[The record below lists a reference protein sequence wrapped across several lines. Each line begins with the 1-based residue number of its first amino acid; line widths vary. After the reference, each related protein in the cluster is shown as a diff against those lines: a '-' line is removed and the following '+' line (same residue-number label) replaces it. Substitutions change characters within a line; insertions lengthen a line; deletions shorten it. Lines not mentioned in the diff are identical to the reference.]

1 LIEKVIVSAD
11 EIVVGLE
18 EAIAA
23 DHPPRDLRLTDKIR
37 ENLRLD
43 SLSLLELLAR
53 VEERFG
59 IELVDRQELYTSVST
74 VGELV
79 AVIQNVL
86 ASRKAEP

>member
-1 LIEKVIVSAD
+1 LIEKVIVSAE

-18 EAIAA
+18 EAIAV
-23 DHPPRDLRLTDKIR
+23 DHAPRDLRLTDKIR

-43 SLSLLELLAR
+43 SLGLLELLAR

-59 IELVDRQELYTSVST
+59 VELVDRQELYTSVST
-74 VGELV
+74 VGDLV

-86 ASRKAEP
+86 ASRQAEP